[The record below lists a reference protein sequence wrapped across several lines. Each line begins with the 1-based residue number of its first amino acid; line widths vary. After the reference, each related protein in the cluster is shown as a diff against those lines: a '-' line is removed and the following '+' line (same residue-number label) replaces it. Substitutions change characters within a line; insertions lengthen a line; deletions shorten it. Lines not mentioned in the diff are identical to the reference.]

1 MSRTILEQMK
11 KEWFEMSPTYRL
23 TYTVLTIVS
32 LAIFGL
38 ILLRDAVDALAGMDS
53 DVYKMGM
60 VALAVVS
67 FCAVWL
73 LTKPIIRIMKKGN
86 PELCEW
92 LKEADKPYEVAE
104 KDKKKDPDYPRKQD
118 LNKMFAVYNTLSV
131 ISLVLVTTA
140 GWTWLGGP
148 FAWASYVFVAGMTVL
163 MSVIFINL
171 TLNHA
176 DRINKRYGRK
186 MEIIE
191 GHRDAFFKERRAVL
205 FKTAVLFVGLCAC
218 SAFITAMLVEFD
230 VLTELD
236 GNSMFGIALAH
247 WMIVYSTLIACSI
260 WAQDV
265 LAEHKKVVWYENPD
279 DPSLAFAAYLFDKK
293 RD

>member
-1 MSRTILEQMK
+1 MSRTFKEQMK

-32 LAIFGL
+32 LAILGL

-53 DVYKMGM
+53 DVYKIGM

-67 FCAVWL
+67 FCAVWF
-73 LTKPIIRIMKKGN
+73 LTGPIIRIMKKGN
-86 PELCEW
+86 PELYEW

-104 KDKKKDPDYPRKQD
+104 KDRKKDPDYPRKHD
-118 LNKMFAVYNTLSV
+118 LSKVFAIYDILSV
-131 ISLVLVTTA
+131 ISMVLVTSA

-148 FAWASYVFVAGMTVL
+148 FAWASYVFVAGMTML
-163 MSVIFINL
+163 MNVIFINL
-171 TLNHA
+171 MLNHA
-176 DRINKRYGRK
+176 DRINKRYGRR

-191 GHRDAFFKERRAVL
+191 GHRDVFFKKRRAVL

-218 SAFITAMLVEFD
+218 SALITAMLVEFD
-230 VLTELD
+230 ILTELD
-236 GNSMFGIALAH
+236 GSSMFGVALAH
-247 WMIVYSTLIACSI
+247 WMIVWFTLIACAK

>member
-1 MSRTILEQMK
+1 MSRTFKEQMK
-11 KEWFEMSPTYRL
+11 KEWFEMSPSYRL

-38 ILLRDAVDALAGMDS
+38 ILLRDAVDALAGMES
-53 DVYKMGM
+53 DVYKIGI

-67 FCAVWL
+67 VCAVRFL
-73 LTKPIIRIMKKGN
+73 IGPIIRIMKKGN
-86 PELCEW
+86 PELYEW
-92 LKEADKPYEVAE
+92 LKEVDKPYEMAE
-104 KDKKKDPDYPRKQD
+104 KDKKKDPDYPRKHD
-118 LNKMFAVYNTLSV
+118 LSKIFAVYNTLSV
-131 ISLVLVTTA
+131 ISLILVTSA

-148 FAWASYVFVAGMTVL
+148 FAWASYVFVAGMTML
-163 MSVIFINL
+163 MNVIFINL
-171 TLNHA
+171 ALNHA
-176 DRINKRYGRK
+176 DRINKRYGRR

-191 GHRDAFFKERRAVL
+191 GHRDVFFKKRRAVL

-218 SAFITAMLVEFD
+218 SAFITAMLVEVD
-230 VLTELD
+230 VLSELD
-236 GNSMFGIALAH
+236 GNSTFGIALAH
-247 WMIVYSTLIACSI
+247 WMIVWFTLIACAV